1 VRKKLVIG
9 NWKMNGSLEKTR
21 LLVEGLRDE
30 LQGLDSVG
38 YGICPP
44 FPYLG
49 LAASLKADSALA
61 LGAQNLSAQAAGAYT
76 GEVSGAMLK
85 DVGCSFV
92 LVGHS
97 ERRSLYGET
106 DEVVVAKL
114 KAALEQGLMP
124 VLCVGETLAEREAQQ
139 AELVV
144 GNQLGAAVHGLGV
157 ELVQQLVIAYEP
169 VWAIGTGKTASPEE
183 AQAMHAYI
191 RACLQNCGIAAESV
205 SILYGGSVNAA
216 NAAGLFAQADI
227 DGALVGGAS
236 LEVSG
241 FLAICRAAAQS

>member
-1 VRKKLVIG
+1 
-9 NWKMNGSLEKTR
+9 MNGSLEKTK
-21 LLVEGLRDE
+21 LLVEGLCAE
-30 LQGLDSVG
+30 LQGLDLAGFGV
-38 YGICPP
+38 CPP
-44 FPYLG
+44 FPYLAQ
-49 LAASLKADSALA
+49 AASLIGEGALV
-61 LGAQNLSAQAAGAYT
+61 LGAQNLSAEPQGAYT
-76 GEVSGAMLK
+76 GEVSAAMLK

-106 DEVVVAKL
+106 DEIVVAKL
-114 KAALEQGLMP
+114 KAALGQGLQP
-124 VLCVGETLAEREAQQ
+124 VLCVGETLAERESGQ

-144 GNQLGAAVHGLGV
+144 GTQLGAAVHGLGV
-157 ELVQQLVIAYEP
+157 ESMSRLVVAYEP
-169 VWAIGTGKTASPEE
+169 VWAIGTGKTATPEE

-191 RACLQNCGIAAESV
+191 RNCLQNCGVDAASV

-216 NAAGLFAQADI
+216 NADGLFAQKDI

-241 FLAICRAAAQS
+241 FLMICKAAVRS